1 MLIYISDIT
10 YIQSITETRLDKMII
25 IMLKD
30 ISNNMIDNNL
40 DILINLGHSTAV
52 TAKVVVYHSSL
63 AQIRN
68 DPY

>member
-1 MLIYISDIT
+1 
-10 YIQSITETRLDKMII
+10 MII

-40 DILINLGHSTAV
+40 DILINLGHSTAITV
-52 TAKVVVYHSSL
+52 KMVVYHSSL
-63 AQIRN
+63 VQIGN

>member
-1 MLIYISDIT
+1 
-10 YIQSITETRLDKMII
+10 MII

-40 DILINLGHSTAV
+40 DILINIGHSTAV
-52 TAKVVVYHSSL
+52 TVKVVVYHSSL
-63 AQIRN
+63 AQIGN